1 MRKFALRNSIGE
13 IYPMDG
19 TNGILFLNP
28 QGLGFSSAPTFA
40 DNKYGFFADVDNS
53 SEPMNQVVG
62 DIAFIGDPYGKYQA
76 FVNWLNKGYPL
87 ELMYQPKNTQFYRS
101 VEVSDLSKGELELS
115 GILRCTMSFNCLT
128 PWYKPNPIDVNL
140 VPDEEGIKR
149 YSYSYPYSYAASA
162 ATSAVEIVS
171 DGHIDGAIRL
181 SAVGPLVSPVIT
193 LTNLGTGEV
202 VGKMALDITVDSGQV
217 LEFSTVPSDSYI
229 TVDGEDVIGAVD
241 IMENVFFR
249 LPRNT
254 ACSLS
259 MANSGSASLVAQIK
273 VYDYYRSV

>member
-40 DNKYGFFADVDNS
+40 DIKYGFFADVDNS
-53 SEPMNQVVG
+53 AEPMNQVVG
-62 DIAFIGDPYGKYQA
+62 DIAFIGDPYGKYHT

-87 ELMYQPKNTQFYRS
+87 ELMYQPKGTQFYRS
-101 VEVSDLSKGELELS
+101 VEVSNLSKGEIELS
-115 GILRCTMSFNCLT
+115 GILRCTLALNCLT
-128 PWYKPNPIDVNL
+128 PWYKPNPINVNL
-140 VPDEEGIKR
+140 APDEDSGKR
-149 YSYSYPYSYAASA
+149 YSYSYPYTYSSSA
-162 ATSAVEIVS
+162 AESAVEIVS
-171 DGHIDGAIRL
+171 AGHIDGAIKL
-181 SAVGPLVSPVIT
+181 SAAGPLVSPVIT

-202 VGKMALDITVDSGQV
+202 VGKVALNITVDSGQT

-229 TVDGEDVIGAVD
+229 TVDGEDVIGNVD

-259 MANSGSASLVAQIK
+259 MVNSGAESIVAQIK